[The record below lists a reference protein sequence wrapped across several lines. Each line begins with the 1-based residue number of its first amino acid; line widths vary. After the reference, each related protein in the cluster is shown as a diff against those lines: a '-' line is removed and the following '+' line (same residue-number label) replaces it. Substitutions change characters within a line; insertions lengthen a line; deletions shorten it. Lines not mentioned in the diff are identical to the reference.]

1 MSQIKTYLPWT
12 ARSVVSFLFLL
23 SAVSKMFPIWMFEK
37 QLVDLGITDW
47 CTVPYFSRA
56 LIALE
61 LAIGF
66 AILQK
71 HWLKRF
77 VIPVTSLLLV
87 AFCAHLTLE
96 MIKHGPMNGNCGCFG
111 QLIPMTPLEAFIKN
125 IATLG
130 LLVYIYKTVDEHPKG
145 KNRFIVPLFIYT
157 AGVAFMFVYFPFCPC
172 AGESAAIQT
181 PVVEEA
187 ISDSL
192 ATTPILDTVQKNVPA
207 SDTIKTATETQI
219 PEPEPAPTRSRFSE
233 FSVIGGKKT
242 NIDKGKKILCFFAPG
257 CDHCQQ
263 AAKDLRALQKQG
275 KMPEIFILFMDEEP
289 EKIPTF
295 LSESGLKVPY
305 QILDIPKFWMSIG
318 SGASTPGVYY
328 LWNGNIM
335 KSFEGIEENQ
345 FKPDAL
351 KEALEKPF
359 SK

>member
-1 MSQIKTYLPWT
+1 MSQFKTYLPWT
-12 ARSVVSFLFLL
+12 ARAIVSFLFLL

-47 CTVPYFSRA
+47 CTAPYFSRA

-66 AILQK
+66 AILQR
-71 HWLKRF
+71 HWLRRF
-77 VIPVTSLLLV
+77 VIPVTVMLLL

-111 QLIPMTPLEAFIKN
+111 QLIPMTPLEAFLKN
-125 IATLG
+125 IATMG
-130 LLVYIYKTVDEHPKG
+130 LLIYIYKTVDEHPRG
-145 KNRFIVPLFIYT
+145 KNRFIIPLFIYSSSAT
-157 AGVAFMFVYFPFCPC
+157 LMFAAFPFCPC
-172 AGESAAIQT
+172 ENETEGEQT
-181 PVVEEA
+181 EMVTEEIEA
-187 ISDSL
+187 DSL
-192 ATTPILDTVQKNVPA
+192 TIAPM
-207 SDTIKTATETQI
+207 SDTMRTALSPDTAMMQKEIQI
-219 PEPEPAPTRSRFSE
+219 PEPEPAFVKSRFSE
-233 FSVIGGKKT
+233 FAVIGGKKT

-263 AAKDLRALQKQG
+263 AAKDLRALQKQM

-295 LSESGLKVPY
+295 MAESGIKAPY

-335 KSFEGIEENQ
+335 KSFEGIEANQ
-345 FKPDAL
+345 FSPQAL
-351 KEALEKPF
+351 KEAIQTPYVK
-359 SK
+359 

>member
-47 CTVPYFSRA
+47 CTAPYFSRA

-61 LAIGF
+61 LAIGV

-77 VIPVTSLLLV
+77 VIPVTALLLV

-96 MIKHGPMNGNCGCFG
+96 MVKHGPMNGNCGCFG
-111 QLIPMTPLEAFIKN
+111 QLIPMTPLEAFVKN

-157 AGVAFMFVYFPFCPC
+157 LCVAFMFVYFPFCPC
-172 AGESAAIQT
+172 EKESATDQT
-181 PVVEEA
+181 QLVEEV

-192 ATTPILDTVQKNVPA
+192 ATTTTLDTMQNVL
-207 SDTIKTATETQI
+207 SVDTAKTSTEIEI
-219 PEPEPAPTRSRFSE
+219 PEPEPTPVKSRFAE

-295 LSESGLKVPY
+295 LSESGLKAHH
-305 QILDIPKFWMSIG
+305 QILDIPKFWTSIG
-318 SGASTPGVYY
+318 SGAGTPGVYY

-335 KSFEGIEENQ
+335 KSFEGVEENQ
-345 FKPDAL
+345 FKADAL
-351 KEALEKPF
+351 KEALQKPY
-359 SK
+359 SN

>member
-12 ARSVVSFLFLL
+12 ARAVVSFLFLL

-47 CTVPYFSRA
+47 CTAPYFSRA

-66 AILQK
+66 AILQR

-77 VIPVTSLLLV
+77 VIPVTILLLI
-87 AFCAHLTLE
+87 AFCTHLTIE

-111 QLIPMTPLEAFIKN
+111 QLIPMTPLEAFLKN
-125 IATLG
+125 LATIG
-130 LLVYIYKTVDEHPKG
+130 LLVYIFKNVDEHPAG
-145 KNRFIVPLFIYT
+145 KNRFIIPLFMYSSS
-157 AGVAFMFVYFPFCPC
+157 VALMFASFPFCPC
-172 AGESAAIQT
+172 AKDAE
-181 PVVEEA
+181 VVESTQAVEELVV
-187 ISDSL
+187 DSL
-192 ATTPILDTVQKNVPA
+192 AMSST
-207 SDTIKTATETQI
+207 SDTLQNVIFADTSNSPVEI
-219 PEPEPAPTRSRFSE
+219 PEPEPAAVKSRFAE
-233 FSVIGGKKT
+233 FSNIGGKKT

-263 AAKDLRALQKQG
+263 AAKDLRALQKEM

-295 LSESGLKVPY
+295 LSESGLKVPH

-335 KSFEGIEENQ
+335 SSFEGIEANQ
-345 FKPDAL
+345 FTASAL
-351 KEALEKPF
+351 KEAIQKPYV
-359 SK
+359 K

>member
-12 ARSVVSFLFLL
+12 ARAVVSFLFLL

-47 CTVPYFSRA
+47 CSAPYFSRA

-111 QLIPMTPLEAFIKN
+111 QLIPMTPLEAFLKN

-130 LLVYIYKTVDEHPKG
+130 LLIYIYKTVDEHPRG
-145 KNRFIVPLFIYT
+145 KNRFIIPLFIYNT
-157 AGVAFMFVYFPFCPC
+157 SAAFMFAYFPFCPC
-172 AGESAAIQT
+172 DEESAVEQT
-181 PVVEEA
+181 QIVEEV

-192 ATTPILDTVQKNVPA
+192 ATTPMLDTVQNVLTI
-207 SDTIKTATETQI
+207 DTTKTVKETQI
-219 PEPEPAPTRSRFSE
+219 PEPEPVPTKSRFAE

-335 KSFEGIEENQ
+335 KSFEGIEANQ
-345 FKPDAL
+345 FSPDAL
-351 KEALEKPF
+351 KEAIMKPY
-359 SK
+359 SN

>member
-77 VIPVTSLLLV
+77 VIPVTSALLV

-130 LLVYIYKTVDEHPKG
+130 LLVYIYKAVDEHPKG
-145 KNRFIVPLFIYT
+145 KNRFIIPLFIYT
-157 AGVAFMFVYFPFCPC
+157 TGVAFMFVYFPFCPC
-172 AGESAAIQT
+172 EGESAGGQT
-181 PVVEEA
+181 SVVEEV

-192 ATTPILDTVQKNVPA
+192 TTTPILDTVQNVLTI
-207 SDTIKTATETQI
+207 DTTKTATETQI
-219 PEPEPAPTRSRFSE
+219 PEPEPAPTKSRFAE

-335 KSFEGIEENQ
+335 KSFEGTEANQ
-345 FKPDAL
+345 FKPAEL
-351 KEALEKPF
+351 KEALEKPY